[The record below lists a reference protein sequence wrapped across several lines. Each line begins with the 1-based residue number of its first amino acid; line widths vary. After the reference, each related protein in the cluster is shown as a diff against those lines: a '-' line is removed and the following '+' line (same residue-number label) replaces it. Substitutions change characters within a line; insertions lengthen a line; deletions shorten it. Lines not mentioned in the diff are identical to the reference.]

1 MNDKPFHLCVVLKT
15 PLITNGRLTLDA
27 ILSAARFRAT
37 ADPQQACSDLPLR
50 NTNGV
55 WHGSAALFEQP
66 VRYTD
71 IPFVQRLHGEQDWS
85 LELFS
90 VSRRAKKG
98 DVKIDRGGGP
108 YVARLDRHKACAVRH
123 VHFFGC
129 GEGQQAAQL
138 IRHYLPGLGSKTNH
152 GFGMIETVRAITV
165 NRDSSL
171 LDAAGYPMR
180 PLPLPFWQGMSKRLT
195 VDDVVI
201 NEEGWRPPYWEPSN
215 WAICAVPVVRD
226 VDDVYLNKWIN

>member
-1 MNDKPFHLCVVLKT
+1 MNYKPFHLCVALKT

-37 ADPQQACSDLPLR
+37 ADPERACSDLPLR

-66 VRYTD
+66 VRYTG

-90 VSRRAKKG
+90 VSRRVRG
-98 DVKIDRGGGP
+98 DVKINRSGGP
-108 YVARLDRHKACAVRH
+108 YVARLDCHKACAVRH

-138 IRHYLPGLGSKTNH
+138 IRRYLPGLGSKTNH
-152 GFGMIETVRAITV
+152 GFGMIDTISVNPMSSDRA
-165 NRDSSL
+165 L
-171 LDAAGYPMR
+171 LNTAGFPMR
-180 PLPLPFWQGMSKRLT
+180 PLPLTFWQDMAKPLT
-195 VDDVVI
+195 EDEVAI
-201 NEEGWRPPYWEPSN
+201 NEEGWRPPYWDPSN

-226 VDDVYLNKWIN
+226 VDDVYLNEWIN